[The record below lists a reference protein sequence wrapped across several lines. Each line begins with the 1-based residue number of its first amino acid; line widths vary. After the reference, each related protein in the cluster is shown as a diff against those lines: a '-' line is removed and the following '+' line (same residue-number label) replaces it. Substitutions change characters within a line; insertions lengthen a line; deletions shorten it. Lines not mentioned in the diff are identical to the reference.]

1 MTHPTTDRLPQTPP
15 YVHIV
20 WDWNGTLKDD
30 VGDLLDAVNHT
41 LTGLRAA
48 PIDLATYQAKHTVP
62 IRTFYDR
69 LLNRPVTDGEWAQ
82 AQADFAVFLR
92 SRPPRLRPE
101 AKQLLRQATVLG
113 HSQSLLSLYPH
124 DVLVEETDRLAIT
137 GDFSRIDGR
146 RGRDGTKAGVL
157 ADHLAALPDAL
168 RSRPVLVIGDSVDD
182 ARAAHA
188 VGARAVLHSG
198 GLDSAHT
205 LRRAG
210 LTFTPTLE
218 AALALGLRQ
227 CTSPPR
233 RRHTPLADPAPAP
246 GPPPRRLH

>member
-1 MTHPTTDRLPQTPP
+1 MTHPTTDRLPQTSP

-62 IRTFYDR
+62 IRTLYDR
-69 LLNRPVTDGEWAQ
+69 LLNRPLTDGEWAQ

-92 SRPPRLRPE
+92 SRAPRLRPGAE
-101 AKQLLRQATVLG
+101 QLLHQAVELG

-137 GDFSRIDGR
+137 GHFSRIDGR

-205 LRRAG
+205 LRHAG

-227 CTSPPR
+227 CTNPPR
-233 RRHTPLADPAPAP
+233 LRHTPLADPAPAP
-246 GPPPRRLH
+246 GPPPRRRT